1 LAVSAGYWIQHS
13 VFRSWDFRRC
23 RLEFNIAL
31 LPGDYI
37 GPEVVAE
44 AVKVV
49 DATGRRYGHRFN
61 WHRDEIGGASIDKY
75 GVPLKQEVIDLCR
88 RSDAVLF
95 GSAGGPKWDTGER
108 RNPADTAL
116 PNLRRALGLYANLRV
131 FKPSPA
137 LVNASTLKPEVI
149 KTVDF
154 IMVRELTGSIYFGEP
169 RGVEDTPQGKRAF
182 NTMTY
187 TEAEIERILRTGF
200 VLAQQR
206 SKRLLSIDKANVLE
220 VSVLWRQTAT
230 RLAKE
235 YPDVELRHM
244 YVDAAAMIIVR
255 DPGSLDVIVLENLF
269 GDILSDEAAVLC
281 GSLGMVPSASLA
293 GLPKGKTFGLYEPIH
308 GSDPAQAGKDAD
320 NPLATILSAA
330 LMLRYS
336 CGLEVEATAIENAV
350 NRVLEKGY
358 RTWDIMEPGKKKMG
372 TREMGTL
379 VAAEVK

>member
-1 LAVSAGYWIQHS
+1 M
-13 VFRSWDFRRC
+13 
-23 RLEFNIAL
+23 EFNIAL

-37 GPEVVAE
+37 GPEIVAE

-49 DATGRRYGHRFN
+49 DVVGQRYGHRFN

-88 RSDAVLF
+88 QNDAVLF
-95 GSAGGPKWDTGER
+95 GAAGGPKWDTGEQ

-116 PNLRRALGLYANLRV
+116 PNLRRALGLFANLRV
-131 FKPSPA
+131 YKPSPA
-137 LVNASTLKPEVI
+137 LLNASTLKPEVI
-149 KTVDF
+149 KDVDF
-154 IMVRELTGSIYFGEP
+154 IMVRELTGSLYFGEP
-169 RGVEDTPQGKRAF
+169 RGIEDTPQGKRAI

-187 TEAEIERILRTGF
+187 TEAEIERVVRTAF

-206 SKRLLSIDKANVLE
+206 SKRLLSVDKANVLE
-220 VSVLWRQTAT
+220 VSVLWRQTAN
-230 RLAKE
+230 RLAQQ

-244 YVDAAAMIIVR
+244 YVDAAALLLVR
-255 DPGSLDVIVLENLF
+255 NPGDLDVIVLDNIF
-269 GDILSDEAAVLC
+269 GDILSDEAAVLV
-281 GSLGMVPSASLA
+281 GSLGMVPSAALA
-293 GLPKGKTFGLYEPIH
+293 GMHAGKAFGLYEPIH

-336 CGLEVEATAIENAV
+336 CGLEVEAKAIEDAV
-350 NRVLEKGY
+350 NRVLERGY
-358 RTWDIMEPGKKKMG
+358 RTWDIMEPGKKKIG

-379 VAAEVK
+379 VAEEVKTGK

>member
-1 LAVSAGYWIQHS
+1 M
-13 VFRSWDFRRC
+13 
-23 RLEFNIAL
+23 EFNIAL

-37 GPEVVAE
+37 GPEIIAE

-49 DATGRRYGHRFN
+49 DVVGRKYGHKFS

-75 GVPLKQEVIDLCR
+75 GVPLKDEVIELCR
-88 RSDAVLF
+88 KSDAVLF

-116 PNLRRALGLYANLRV
+116 PNLRRALGLFANLRV

-137 LVNASTLKPEVI
+137 LANASTFKPEVV
-149 KTVDF
+149 KGVDF
-154 IMVRELTGSIYFGEP
+154 IMARELTGSLYFGEP
-169 RGVEDTPQGKRAF
+169 RGIEETPQGKRAI
-182 NTMTY
+182 NTMIY
-187 TEAEIERILRTGF
+187 TEAEIERILRVGF
-200 VLAQQR
+200 ALAQFR

-220 VSVLWRQTAT
+220 NSVLWRQTAN

-235 YPDVELRHM
+235 YPDVALRHM
-244 YVDAAAMIIVR
+244 YVDAAAMTIVR

-281 GSLGMVPSASLA
+281 GSLGMVPSASLPGLHA
-293 GLPKGKTFGLYEPIH
+293 GKVFGLYEPIH
-308 GSDPAQAGKDAD
+308 GSDPAMAGKDAD

-336 CGLEVEATAIENAV
+336 CGLEKEAKAVEDAV
-350 NRVLEKGY
+350 NRVLEQGY
-358 RTWDIMEPGKKKMG
+358 RTWDIMEPGKQKIG
-372 TREMGTL
+372 TTKMGTL
-379 VAAEVK
+379 VAEAVQTGK